1 MGACGHPGV
10 ADRSQRASALLAR
23 VAAVETIARSHF
35 GRAEELD
42 RAILATAFRGELVPQ
57 DPNDEPAE
65 QMLARLA
72 ASTETSPAK
81 GKRGRPRRK
90 DA

>member
-1 MGACGHPGV
+1 
-10 ADRSQRASALLAR
+10 
-23 VAAVETIARSHF
+23 
-35 GRAEELD
+35 
-42 RAILATAFRGELVPQ
+42 VPQ

-72 ASTETSPAK
+72 NTEAPTK
-81 GKRGRPRRK
+81 GKRGWRKK